1 MEPDYDDNLIASYLA
16 GDITAFDQLFERHKR
31 GLFSYLYSMV
41 GSREDAEDL
50 FQETFLRAIAAL
62 PRYRARGTF
71 RAWIYKIARN
81 LARDRV
87 RGLMV
92 KGVPVRLG
100 TMNSDDFESRV
111 SVLDLPDGR
120 RHPRDVAAG
129 REKRDWI
136 DRAIETLPA
145 LQKEVFVLREYAGM
159 PFKEIAL
166 LQRCP
171 IGTVLARMHYA
182 LEKLRAEL
190 QKEEGSY

>member
-1 MEPDYDDNLIASYLA
+1 MEPDYDDNLVASYLA
-16 GDITAFDQLFERHKR
+16 GDLAAFDKLFERHRR

-41 GSREDAEDL
+41 GSREDVEDL

-62 PRYRARGTF
+62 PRYRARGKF
-71 RAWIYKIARN
+71 RAWLYKIARN

-87 RGLMV
+87 RQLMV
-92 KGVPVRLG
+92 RGTPVRLG
-100 TMNSDDFESRV
+100 TMSSDDVESRQP
-111 SVLDLPDGR
+111 VLDLPDGKPS
-120 RHPRDVAAG
+120 PRNVAVS
-129 REKRDWI
+129 REKQNWI

-145 LQKEVFVLREYAGM
+145 PQREVFVLREYAGM

-166 LQRCP
+166 VQQRP

-190 QKEEGSY
+190 KNEEESY

>member
-1 MEPDYDDNLIASYLA
+1 MELDYDDNLIASYLA

-41 GSREDAEDL
+41 GSREDVEDL

-81 LARDRV
+81 LARDRA

-111 SVLDLPDGR
+111 SVLDLPDGKR
-120 RHPRDVAAG
+120 NPRDVAAG

-145 LQKEVFVLREYAGM
+145 PQKEVFVLREYAGM